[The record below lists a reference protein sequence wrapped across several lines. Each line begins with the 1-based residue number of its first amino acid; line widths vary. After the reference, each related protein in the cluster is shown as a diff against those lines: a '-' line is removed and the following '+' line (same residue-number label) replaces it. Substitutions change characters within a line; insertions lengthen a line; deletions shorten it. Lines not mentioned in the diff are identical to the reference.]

1 MPEHQREQLEP
12 RAGAP
17 AGTRPETTALLTLLV
32 GIPGSGK
39 STHAQAAAAA
49 NPQLSISSRDV
60 LRRRLYRDSYTAG
73 DPAREAEVTRHQVGE
88 VTVALSV
95 GRDVMI
101 DDTNLEP
108 DVVDSWRSWA
118 AELGCRFEVVRLDV
132 ALEVA
137 LARNA
142 ARAGRERVPAQVIRR
157 MHRRLADGL

>member
-1 MPEHQREQLEP
+1 MPEHQRQQLEP
-12 RAGAP
+12 RAGSK
-17 AGTRPETTALLTLLV
+17 AGTRPGATPLLTLLV

-39 STHAQAAAAA
+39 STHARAAATAD
-49 NPQLSISSRDV
+49 PHLSISSRDV
-60 LRRRLYRDSYTAG
+60 LRRRLYRDRYTAG
-73 DPAREAEVTRHQVGE
+73 DPAREAEVTLHQVDE
-88 VTVALSV
+88 VTAALSV

-108 DVVDSWRSWA
+108 DVVDSWRSLA

-142 ARAGRERVPAQVIRR
+142 ARTGRARVPDQVIRR